1 MDVDECI
8 KHYEKDMIRIFGKK
22 ENEAWLSK
30 KVRGVTEG
38 ISTVVE
44 GRSHDA
50 GPLEDTVR
58 KLVSEKLRDEKAML
72 LDDSNKCKVYGT
84 SHVPK
89 SPTHIFA
96 QVRHGL

>member
-30 KVRGVTEG
+30 KARGVTEG

-89 SPTHIFA
+89 SLTQIFA